1 MLTRLR
7 RAVTNWPA
15 EPPSVE
21 VLTLRRE
28 RETYRL
34 LAETAIEALEL
45 FMDVMDTKTG
55 AAREL
60 QLATEHM
67 RAIAA
72 NAASDLAE
80 LAPALEA
87 YVTACASMAA
97 VQAATSI
104 TAYDKR
110 LVEVEE
116 WVRRLRE
123 DIADIRTIIRDI
135 QELIK

>member
-28 RETYRL
+28 RETYKL
-34 LAETAIEALEL
+34 LAETAIKALEL

>member
-1 MLTRLR
+1 MLTRLAR
-7 RAVTNWPA
+7 VVTNWPA

-60 QLATEHM
+60 ELATEHM
-67 RAIAA
+67 RAWAA
-72 NAASDLAE
+72 NAAADLAE
-80 LAPALEA
+80 LGPVLEA
-87 YVTACASMAA
+87 YVTACASMAT
-97 VQAATSI
+97 VQSATSI
-104 TAYDKR
+104 TVYDKR
-110 LVEVEE
+110 MREVEE

-123 DIADIRTIIRDI
+123 DIADIKTIIRDI